1 MTVSVLAAF
10 WAVSLLF
17 VITPGLDWAYVI
29 SAGIRGRWVV
39 PAVAGLLSGHLL
51 ATLVVAAGAGALLAS
66 NPLAL
71 SVMTVAGAVY
81 LLWMGINMLLRPS
94 TPEASEQRAESWSSW
109 ALKGFF
115 VSGLNPKV
123 FLLFL
128 ALLPQ
133 FTDPLSNWPLAT
145 QIIALGLLHAVS
157 CAIVYLMV
165 GFSARSVLQTR
176 PAAARTVSRLSGAAM
191 IAIALA
197 LLAERLVS

>member
-66 NPLAL
+66 NPVAL
-71 SVMTVAGAVY
+71 SVMTIAGAIY
-81 LLWMGINMLLRPS
+81 LLWMGINLLLRPS
-94 TPEASEQRAESWSSW
+94 TPEAGAQNADSWSRW

-133 FTDPLSNWPLAT
+133 FTDPLSTWPLAT

-157 CAIVYLMV
+157 CAIIYLMV

-197 LLAERLVS
+197 LLADRLLA